1 MFNFLIG
8 VKLNKKI
15 NKKLKLVKNTQNV
28 WPQLDMDVHNKTVQ
42 LTLQIKL
49 ENSYFNYKKKTELFP
64 LWFIL
69 LLMFHT
75 WQPWIVWCL
84 IKKLSDKIK

>member
-8 VKLNKKI
+8 VKVNKKI

-49 ENSYFNYKKKTELFP
+49 ENSYFNYKKKNRIISLVVYFALDVSHVTTVDRVVFN
-64 LWFIL
+64 
-69 LLMFHT
+69 
-75 WQPWIVWCL
+75 
-84 IKKLSDKIK
+84 

>member
-8 VKLNKKI
+8 VKFNKKI

-49 ENSYFNYKKKTELFP
+49 ENSYFNYKKNQNYFPCGLFCS
-64 LWFIL
+64 
-69 LLMFHT
+69 
-75 WQPWIVWCL
+75 WCFTR
-84 IKKLSDKIK
+84 DTVDRVVFN

>member
-1 MFNFLIG
+1 MFNFLIR

-15 NKKLKLVKNTQNV
+15 NKKLKLVKNTPNV

-49 ENSYFNYKKKTELFP
+49 ENSYFNYKKTQNYFPCGLFCS
-64 LWFIL
+64 
-69 LLMFHT
+69 
-75 WQPWIVWCL
+75 WCFTRDNRG
-84 IKKLSDKIK
+84 SCGV

>member
-1 MFNFLIG
+1 MFNFLVG

-15 NKKLKLVKNTQNV
+15 NKKLKLVKNTQNI

-49 ENSYFNYKKKTELFP
+49 ENSYFNYKKKKQNYFPCGLFCS
-64 LWFIL
+64 
-69 LLMFHT
+69 
-75 WQPWIVWCL
+75 WCFTR
-84 IKKLSDKIK
+84 DTVDRVVFN